1 MDWRLWELE
10 NRRILFS
17 HCSGPASYW
26 WIYQKNHLIL
36 PKLKKPVK
44 TATSPLK
51 RKNIDETLIN
61 QICFNPRLAFK
72 FHSRL
77 IAIIFC
83 AFIAIWTTVAFF
95 VAVLGPGIDYIAQV
109 AVYYWQVYAPAIGV
123 FDIII
128 RSVSVKMVDNQM
140 DATFQTTKTL
150 FSNHLK

>member
-1 MDWRLWELE
+1 MVMRTGEPKDIIFTLFRTGFLLVDLSDW
-10 NRRILFS
+10 S
-17 HCSGPASYW
+17 
-26 WIYQKNHLIL
+26 
-36 PKLKKPVK
+36 KLSSCYCPIRESQCK

-51 RKNIDETLIN
+51 RKNIDDTLIN

-83 AFIAIWTTVAFF
+83 AFIAIWTTVTFF

-128 RSVSVKMVDNQM
+128 RSVSV
-140 DATFQTTKTL
+140 
-150 FSNHLK
+150 

>member
-1 MDWRLWELE
+1 MIDFENGLMVMRTGEPKDIIFTQFRVGSLLVELSE
-10 NRRILFS
+10 KSSCYCPIRESL
-17 HCSGPASYW
+17 Y
-26 WIYQKNHLIL
+26 
-36 PKLKKPVK
+36 K

-95 VAVLGPGIDYIAQV
+95 VAVLGPGIDYLAQV

-128 RSVSVKMVDNQM
+128 RGVSV
-140 DATFQTTKTL
+140 
-150 FSNHLK
+150 